1 MRPHELNIERG
12 TNPLDTIEQ
21 VASFNDWSF
30 ERPGDDEIT
39 ILIGAIWADY
49 TMSLSWMD
57 DIETLHLACA
67 FDMRVPERRHIETL
81 KLVSLIN
88 HQLLV
93 GHFDL
98 WFNNGMVVYRQALPL
113 NGGIDANEQQVE
125 FLLGNSLEAC
135 ERYYQAFQFVVW
147 AGKSASD
154 ALDSVLFET
163 HGEA

>member
-1 MRPHELNIERG
+1 MRPHEYEIERG
-12 TNPLDTIEQ
+12 TNPLDAIEQ
-21 VASFNDWSF
+21 VAAINDWSF

-39 ILIGAIWADY
+39 ILISAVWADY

-57 DIETLHLACA
+57 DIESLHLACA
-67 FDMRVPERRHIETL
+67 FDMRAPERRHNETL

-88 HQLLV
+88 QQLLI

-98 WFNNGMVVYRQALPL
+98 WFANGMVMYRQVLPL
-113 NGGIDANEQQVE
+113 NGGIDANEKQIE

-135 ERYYQAFQFVVW
+135 ERYYQAFQYVAW
-147 AGKSASD
+147 AGKSAAD

-163 HGEA
+163 QGEA

>member
-1 MRPHELNIERG
+1 MRPHEFEAERG
-12 TNPLDTIEQ
+12 SNPLDAIEHL
-21 VASFNDWSF
+21 ATSNDWTF
-30 ERPGDDEIT
+30 DRPGDDEIT
-39 ILIGAIWADY
+39 IMISAVWADY

-57 DIETLHLACA
+57 EIESLHLACA
-67 FDMRVPERRHIETL
+67 FDMRAPERRHIETL

-88 HQLLV
+88 QQLLV

-98 WFNNGMVVYRQALPL
+98 WFANGMVMYRQVLPL
-113 NGGIDANEQQVE
+113 NGGIDANEQQIQ

-147 AGKSASD
+147 AGKTAPD
-154 ALDSVLFET
+154 ALDNVLFET